1 MNADQLWKTTMDP
14 ANRILIRVNIDD
26 AALAERRVTTLMG
39 DKVKPRRDWIEEN
52 VRFNGTEE
60 GDNILEKVDATD
72 PIDSKIVDDL
82 LNKE

>member
-1 MNADQLWKTTMDP
+1 M
-14 ANRILIRVNIDD
+14 IRVNIDD

-60 GDNILEKVDATD
+60 GDNILEKVDVTD

>member
-1 MNADQLWKTTMDP
+1 
-14 ANRILIRVNIDD
+14 
-26 AALAERRVTTLMG
+26 MG
-39 DKVKPRRDWIEEN
+39 DKVKPRRDWIESN

-60 GDNILEKVDATD
+60 GDNILEKVDETD

>member
-1 MNADQLWKTTMDP
+1 
-14 ANRILIRVNIDD
+14 
-26 AALAERRVTTLMG
+26 MG